1 MESFPSINIIPHCII
16 LFAHATNPTPLEHPS
31 GSASGMTWCSVL
43 HWKCSLWWAFTVCLH
58 SEGSL
63 AIGPIDHFH
72 PSSLQVWTQARTARR
87 RESTILRAVSSL
99 ITRVMQEWCGTGGV
113 SRLSPPSSHSLGG
126 YSFRLIGTRMT
137 KDWVGTFGRR
147 IGGIKWWVFSLS
159 SVPFSVPRVFPLS
172 LLNQAYLNDADTY
185 HASTMVC
192 SHDLHGE
199 GASASAINRSSFA
212 SLFIALTLRFA
223 HHGVSRSQA
232 YRARRVSSPI
242 GRAGG
247 HKSVGEEV
255 VVELLE
261 IIEYRTVV
269 TSLDVTTYAGRRC
282 VAALAP
288 CSFSASWDPGLR
300 FGEERDGHA
309 RRVGYPASPWLS
321 GIPRQARL
329 HPVRKRI
336 ESPIKQDSHCW
347 ATGQTLVEQRAGD
360 QLRVASEQGS
370 RHIQPWPCRHAG
382 HSQCHSLFTVDE
394 CFTMLPVGD
403 AVESLDCARRS

>member
-1 MESFPSINIIPHCII
+1 MSF
-16 LFAHATNPTPLEHPS
+16 
-31 GSASGMTWCSVL
+31 
-43 HWKCSLWWAFTVCLH
+43 
-58 SEGSL
+58 
-63 AIGPIDHFH
+63 D
-72 PSSLQVWTQARTARR
+72 RTHR
-87 RESTILRAVSSL
+87 
-99 ITRVMQEWCGTGGV
+99 
-113 SRLSPPSSHSLGG
+113 
-126 YSFRLIGTRMT
+126 
-137 KDWVGTFGRR
+137 
-147 IGGIKWWVFSLS
+147 
-159 SVPFSVPRVFPLS
+159 
-172 LLNQAYLNDADTY
+172 
-185 HASTMVC
+185 
-192 SHDLHGE
+192 
-199 GASASAINRSSFA
+199 SASAINRSSFA

-403 AVESLDCARRS
+403 AVESLDCARRSAIDRSPFASLSSRITEYQDCRHGARRGANVIDRSPFAPLFIALSLRFARIAGIGLVA